1 MERIGMRRESH
12 TLRDALHRS
21 GQWLDGF
28 TYAVLADE
36 WTAST

>member
-12 TLRDALHRS
+12 TLRDGLHRS

-28 TYAVLADE
+28 TYAVLAEE
-36 WTAST
+36 WAAAT